1 MSLTQNRH
9 ALKVKVVDS
18 DEKYQNKNAIKVKI
32 EGGGGGGDIT
42 VDDALST
49 TSENPVQNKVITNKV
64 NEIESSIGD
73 VETILHELNNG
84 EGA

>member
-9 ALKVKVVDS
+9 ALKVKLVDS

-32 EGGGGGGDIT
+32 EGGGGGTVT
-42 VDDALST
+42 VDDALSE

-64 NEIESSIGD
+64 NEIENSIGD

-84 EGA
+84 EES

>member
-32 EGGGGGGDIT
+32 EGGGGGDIT

-49 TSENPVQNKVITNKV
+49 TSKNPVQNKVITNKI